1 MTGVDPVLVRGWLA
15 ARSLSRGLPAPV
27 ADHGGWR
34 VDTGGEV
41 ERRRYV
47 FAEPGPG
54 LTALLAT
61 IAEPGVFV
69 KLCADADTFRAL
81 LPAHWTI
88 TDANCMMVPDQPIPM
103 PPMVP
108 PGYRLTSLRDG
119 GATHTTIAAPD
130 GEPAA
135 SGYAA
140 ELDGIFVYDR
150 IVVEEPHRR
159 RGLGKALM
167 MALGAQCTPT
177 SRQVLTATAMGAA
190 LYATLGW
197 RVYAPYT
204 TATILIPPPQGQGYR
219 IWPSR

>member
-41 ERRRYV
+41 ERRRHV
-47 FAEPGPG
+47 FAAAGPG

-61 IAEPGVFV
+61 IAEPGIFV
-69 KLCADADTFRAL
+69 KLCADADSFGAL
-81 LPAHWTI
+81 LPPRWTI
-88 TDANCMMVPDQPIPM
+88 TDANCMMVPDRPVRA
-103 PPMVP
+103 PPVVP
-108 PGYRLTSLRDG
+108 PGYRLATARDG
-119 GATHTTIAAPD
+119 GVTQVTIAAPD
-130 GEPAA
+130 GGLAA

-140 ELDGIFVYDR
+140 ELDGVFVYDR

-159 RGLGKALM
+159 RGLGRALM
-167 MALGAQCTPT
+167 MALGETCAPA

-204 TATILIPPPQGQGYR
+204 TATIP
-219 IWPSR
+219 

>member
-47 FAEPGPG
+47 FAEAGSG
-54 LTALLAT
+54 LTALLAG
-61 IAEPGVFV
+61 IAEPGIFV
-69 KLCADADTFRAL
+69 KLCADADTFGAL
-81 LPAHWTI
+81 LPPRWTI
-88 TDANCMMVPDQPIPM
+88 SDANCMMVPDRPVRMRPV
-103 PPMVP
+103 VP
-108 PGYRLTSLRDG
+108 PGYRLATARG
-119 GATHTTIAAPD
+119 GGVTHVTIAAPD
-130 GEPAA
+130 GSLAA

-140 ELDGIFVYDR
+140 ELDGFFVYDR
-150 IVVEEPHRR
+150 VVVEEPHRR

-167 MALGAQCTPT
+167 MALGESCSARARP
-177 SRQVLTATAMGAA
+177 VLTATAMGAA
-190 LYATLGW
+190 LYARLGW

-204 TATILIPPPQGQGYR
+204 TATIEPTA
-219 IWPSR
+219 